1 MDFARLV
8 ILNEIVTK
16 ESYAETLKRYL
27 FPEIDINRHVFM
39 QDNARP
45 HTSKLVQ
52 EVLKQYQVQTIE
64 WPAKSPDLNPIENL
78 WAIMKRSMD
87 VDLHADVEDLENAVI
102 DAWNKI
108 TQHEINQLVR
118 SFPDRLKKLV
128 LRKGENVQI
137 KACYL

>member
-1 MDFARLV
+1 MSTCTFSCRQREATHKQV
-8 ILNEIVTK
+8 G
-16 ESYAETLKRYL
+16 AG
-27 FPEIDINRHVFM
+27 
-39 QDNARP
+39 
-45 HTSKLVQ
+45 
-52 EVLKQYQVQTIE
+52 VLKQYQVDTIE
-64 WPAKSPDLNPIENL
+64 CPAKSPDLNPIENL
-78 WAIMKRSMD
+78 WAIMKRSID

-108 TQHEINQLVR
+108 TQHETNQLVR